1 MTSHANTSSARDH
14 KPNSPHRLGG
24 RQAQPPRLAEKN
36 DEDVTPELELR
47 MRLDSKKII

>member
-24 RQAQPPRLAEKN
+24 RQAQPPRLADS

-47 MRLDSKKII
+47 MRLDNKKII